1 MEGGDGLIIRAHTHT
16 HAVTRSVEKL
26 KRRCDTLEKEIKDP
40 AKFRDFYQFTFN
52 FAKNPGQK
60 GLVTPGRPPYKH
72 SERLH
77 GLSVH

>member
-1 MEGGDGLIIRAHTHT
+1 MLTHANTHT
-16 HAVTRSVEKL
+16 SCDSVEKL

-60 GLVTPGRPPYKH
+60 GLGEPSYSWPTHLATTVEP
-72 SERLH
+72 L
-77 GLSVH
+77 LSRHQ